1 MSAASTFTKPGNNC
15 PLVSVIIPE
24 YNAAAFIERTLNSV
38 INQTYP
44 HIEVI
49 VVDDGSQDETSAL
62 VQSIMQKDHR
72 IKLLHQPN
80 AGVAAARNLAIKQAK
95 GEFIAPIDADDI
107 WYPQNLAKQV
117 QRFQEFDSSV
127 GLVYSWSVV
136 IDEEDDPN
144 GDFHISEYEGDV
156 YIALLYRNFLGNAS
170 STLVRRSCFDRVG
183 LYDCE
188 FKAKGCQ
195 GCEDWDLYLR
205 IAEHY
210 QVRVVREFLVG
221 YRQTTSSMSHNYSS
235 MVNSQ
240 QSVLALIQQ
249 KHPEIPH
256 VLYRWSCSL
265 FYIYIARKSSVSG
278 KYLEAWLCLYKALK
292 LDFSMTL
299 LRPDLY
305 VQTLK
310 IILISCIRIV
320 SFVFPRTQE
329 FFMTNKNN
337 HPQQLQIKNGKRL
350 MKLKK
355 ILPSKIYED
364 WRINWLS
371 QKVAI
376 QKYRV
381 TV

>member
-1 MSAASTFTKPGNNC
+1 
-15 PLVSVIIPE
+15 
-24 YNAAAFIERTLNSV
+24 
-38 INQTYP
+38 
-44 HIEVI
+44 
-49 VVDDGSQDETSAL
+49 
-62 VQSIMQKDHR
+62 
-72 IKLLHQPN
+72 
-80 AGVAAARNLAIKQAK
+80 
-95 GEFIAPIDADDI
+95 
-107 WYPQNLAKQV
+107 
-117 QRFQEFDSSV
+117 
-127 GLVYSWSVV
+127 
-136 IDEEDDPN
+136 
-144 GDFHISEYEGDV
+144 
-156 YIALLYRNFLGNAS
+156 
-170 STLVRRSCFDRVG
+170 
-183 LYDCE
+183 
-188 FKAKGCQ
+188 
-195 GCEDWDLYLR
+195 
-205 IAEHY
+205 
-210 QVRVVREFLVG
+210 
-221 YRQTTSSMSHNYSS
+221 

-278 KYLEAWLCLYKALK
+278 KYLESWLCLYKALK

-310 IILISCIRIV
+310 IILISFIRIV
-320 SFVFPRTQE
+320 SLVFPRTQE

-350 MKLKK
+350 MKIKK